1 MKFWNNK
8 ITDIINLNYED
19 VVKDTKNEIIKI
31 LQHCNLDY
39 EEECLEFYKN
49 KRAVHTAS
57 SSQVREK
64 MYTSSI
70 NRSKPYIDYMNREL
84 QKK

>member
-39 EEECLEFYKN
+39 EEKVFKL
-49 KRAVHTAS
+49 
-57 SSQVREK
+57 
-64 MYTSSI
+64 
-70 NRSKPYIDYMNREL
+70 L
-84 QKK
+84 